1 MCFCVFLGN
10 LDSAQAGG
18 HWKDADSSSSETSK
32 LDEEGSSRIVDE
44 KHSNPNNVH
53 FTVGSDM

>member
-1 MCFCVFLGN
+1 MRFCVLTAN
-10 LDSAQAGG
+10 LDSGQATG